1 MEIFFSV
8 VYYILIILFMLAY
21 MACFVI
27 NLIRA
32 IKVQK
37 EMDKECASVKG
48 KVIEVIKDRKR
59 VYVKVEYMSPTN
71 FVKFVDFFEF
81 TEKEFKD
88 QYYVDQELDI
98 YYPKVENLKRV
109 TCFPTYLEGQKIAIK
124 KGPVVTDLILAIVG
138 IFMTGWFTS
147 LIVAAGG
154 FYIFNDANTSA
165 ENISNCASFSSALVY
180 MLPLFMYI
188 TTIPYILERLSTASK
203 EENQS
208 YLKLYGAKCMAE
220 VKTYKFGKNKDAN
233 GNKESLL
240 EIEFY
245 NNKGELIKTK
255 LNSFMYTETQEQY
268 INILYDVKN
277 PKNVVY
283 MRK

>member
-1 MEIFFSV
+1 METFLSI

-21 MACFVI
+21 IGCFVL

-32 IKVQK
+32 IKMQK
-37 EMDKECASVKG
+37 AM
-48 KVIEVIKDRKR
+48 KVEHEKVPAKVLEIIRERKR
-59 VYVKVEYMSPTN
+59 VFVKVEYMSPTSY
-71 FVKFVDFFEF
+71 VKFIDYFEMA
-81 TEKEFKD
+81 EKEFKD
-88 QYYVDQELDI
+88 QYYVDQELEI
-98 YYPKVENLKRV
+98 YYPKVEGIKRI

-124 KGPVVTDLILAIVG
+124 AGPLVTDGILGLVG
-138 IFMTGWFTS
+138 IFMTGWFTT
-147 LIVAAGG
+147 LIIAAGG
-154 FYIFNDANTSA
+154 FYIFHEANMTA
-165 ENISNCASFSSALVY
+165 ADMTDCTSFSSALVY

-188 TTIPYILERLSTASK
+188 TTVPYLIERVLTASK

-245 NNKGELIKTK
+245 NNKGELVKTR

-268 INILYDVKN
+268 INILYDIKN

>member
-1 MEIFFSV
+1 METFLSI
-8 VYYILIILFMLAY
+8 VYYILIILFMGVYIAS
-21 MACFVI
+21 FII

-37 EMDKECASVKG
+37 GM
-48 KVIEVIKDRKR
+48 KVEHAKVSAKVLEIIRDRKK
-59 VYVKVEYMSPTN
+59 VFVKVEYLSPKN

-88 QYYVDQELDI
+88 QYYVDQELEI
-98 YYPKVENLKRV
+98 YYPKVDGLKRV
-109 TCFPTYLEGQKIAIK
+109 TCFPTYLEGQKIAIVK
-124 KGPVVTDLILAIVG
+124 APIVTDAILAFVG

-147 LIVAAGG
+147 LVINAGG
-154 FYIFNDANTSA
+154 FYIFNEANTNP
-165 ENISNCASFSSALVY
+165 ETLMDCTSFSNALIY

-188 TTIPYILERLSTASK
+188 TTVPYIMERFATASK

-220 VKTYKFGKNKDAN
+220 VKTFKFGKNKDAK
-233 GNKESLL
+233 GNKESLM

-245 NNKGELIKTK
+245 NNKGELIKAR

-268 INILYDVKN
+268 VNILYDMKN

>member
-1 MEIFFSV
+1 MEIFLSV
-8 VYYILIILFMLAY
+8 FYYILIVLFMIVY
-21 MACFVI
+21 IGCFII
-27 NLIRA
+27 NLVRA

-37 EMDKECASVKG
+37 NMKQGYASVKA
-48 KVIEVIKDRKR
+48 KVLEIIHDRKR

-71 FVKFVDFFEF
+71 YVKFIDFFEF

-88 QYYVDQELDI
+88 QYYVDQELEI
-98 YYPKVENLKRV
+98 YYPKVADMKRV
-109 TCFPTYLEGQKIAIK
+109 TCFPTYLEGQKISIK
-124 KGPVVTDLILAIVG
+124 KGPIVTDLILAFVG
-138 IFMTGWFTS
+138 VFMTGWFTS
-147 LIVAAGG
+147 LVIAAGG
-154 FYIFNDANTSA
+154 FYIFNDANMSS
-165 ENISNCASFSSALVY
+165 ENLGSCTSFSSALVY

-233 GNKESLL
+233 GNKESLM

-245 NNKGELIKTK
+245 NNKGELIKTR

>member
-1 MEIFFSV
+1 METFLSI
-8 VYYILIILFMLAY
+8 VYYILIVLFMGVYIAS
-21 MACFVI
+21 FII

-32 IKVQK
+32 IKIQKSMQK
-37 EMDKECASVKG
+37 EHAKVSA
-48 KVIEVIKDRKR
+48 KVIEVIRDRKR
-59 VYVKVEYMSPTN
+59 VFVKVEYLSPKN

-88 QYYVDQELDI
+88 QYYVDQELEI
-98 YYPKVENLKRV
+98 YYPKVDGLKRV
-109 TCFPTYLEGQKIAIK
+109 TCFPTYLEGQKIAMVKAPI
-124 KGPVVTDLILAIVG
+124 VTDAILALVG

-147 LIVAAGG
+147 LVINAGG
-154 FYIFNDANTSA
+154 FYIFNEANTNPESLMDC
-165 ENISNCASFSSALVY
+165 SSFSNALVY
-180 MLPLFMYI
+180 MLPLFMYF
-188 TTIPYILERLSTASK
+188 TTVPYIMERFATASK

-220 VKTYKFGKNKDAN
+220 VKTFKFGKNKDAK
-233 GNKESLL
+233 GNRESLM

-245 NNKGELIKTK
+245 NNKGELVKAR

-268 INILYDVKN
+268 VNILYDMKN